1 MSYLTKSKKVE
12 LIYHS
17 LHFTLHFISICHK
30 HQNITN
36 EQILLMKMH
45 EDSNKLYPSIV
56 ACHQMILDY
65 SIIMYEITHSFEMDI
80 S

>member
-1 MSYLTKSKKVE
+1 
-12 LIYHS
+12 
-17 LHFTLHFISICHK
+17 
-30 HQNITN
+30 
-36 EQILLMKMH
+36 MKMH